1 MKIICQ
7 NSNGITQK
15 IRQIPHTDIIV
26 LTETHQ
32 KSKEKE
38 KLLRSFTEYT
48 IHHSE
53 GDQKSKGITILVRQ
67 DIKHQ
72 AINISRTGN
81 YIALQF
87 EHNTETYT
95 LIGVYLEPEDYATER
110 LKNVVEEI
118 ENIIRKNENIILTGD
133 FNSIRDV
140 KDTKIQTIQTKNL
153 RQKHQ
158 TLMAPLL
165 TRQKLK
171 DIWREKNENTTEFT
185 HISRTNATRIDRAYC
200 SGENIPKIKICHK
213 TFGAF
218 DHKGL
223 QLNIGQRIKWGKGL
237 WKLNVKLLESE
248 ETKQGIK
255 TLIEEL
261 KSFKY
266 KYEPLEWWDFF
277 KKKLKNHLM
286 TIGIQRKQEQQKTLI
301 KLENE
306 LKLKEQSGISNM
318 QEIIELKGKIHD
330 IHKEHLEASR
340 IRARIEKLKYMDK
353 PSKYFYDLEKMRG
366 KSKNIEELSNEN
378 GNTINTK
385 EDILAEIEHFY
396 TKLYSQEPTNK
407 TEQEKIY
414 KLLEKKQI
422 DPSEMETLGDFIT
435 TKEIKT
441 ALNQMQSNKSPG
453 SDGIPN
459 EFYKTFWPELKEELC
474 EMLNNI
480 YIKQSLSQT
489 QKQAII
495 KLLYKKGDPR
505 ELKNWRP
512 ISLLNTDYKILSK
525 IMANRLK
532 PKMEILIGKDQYCG
546 VPNRSINTANSILT
560 NIWNMEKKY
569 IKNKLIYL
577 MIDQQKA
584 FDRVDHQYLLRTL
597 KALNLPDN
605 FIDWVKIM
613 YTDIYSNIEI
623 NGTTTQDIKISRSV
637 RQGCPLS
644 MLLFILTAEGLAE
657 KIRANPEIKGYNITP
672 NIEKK
677 IAAYADDTTLILTTK
692 KSIDESLKMIEE
704 YCNAS
709 GALTNIEKTEAIILG
724 PWKLKDLRE
733 ILSWIKDRVKILG
746 IHYTLQNMEHT
757 NYVDILNEIGKKI
770 ENWGKRAHNML
781 GRSHLINIYAMP
793 KIMYRLRHID
803 IPKDQ
808 LKNLKSKI
816 FNFLWKDKIQSIAQ
830 EKISKPRHLG
840 GTGLFDIQTRQ
851 QAMWTQEL
859 LGIINNPN
867 TEENLLKRSTLGP
880 SPKLQQK
887 IRAQN
892 YNRK

>member
-1 MKIICQ
+1 
-7 NSNGITQK
+7 
-15 IRQIPHTDIIV
+15 
-26 LTETHQ
+26 
-32 KSKEKE
+32 
-38 KLLRSFTEYT
+38 
-48 IHHSE
+48 
-53 GDQKSKGITILVRQ
+53 
-67 DIKHQ
+67 
-72 AINISRTGN
+72 
-81 YIALQF
+81 
-87 EHNTETYT
+87 
-95 LIGVYLEPEDYATER
+95 
-110 LKNVVEEI
+110 
-118 ENIIRKNENIILTGD
+118 
-133 FNSIRDV
+133 
-140 KDTKIQTIQTKNL
+140 
-153 RQKHQ
+153 
-158 TLMAPLL
+158 
-165 TRQKLK
+165 
-171 DIWREKNENTTEFT
+171 
-185 HISRTNATRIDRAYC
+185 
-200 SGENIPKIKICHK
+200 
-213 TFGAF
+213 
-218 DHKGL
+218 
-223 QLNIGQRIKWGKGL
+223 
-237 WKLNVKLLESE
+237 
-248 ETKQGIK
+248 
-255 TLIEEL
+255 
-261 KSFKY
+261 
-266 KYEPLEWWDFF
+266 
-277 KKKLKNHLM
+277 
-286 TIGIQRKQEQQKTLI
+286 
-301 KLENE
+301 
-306 LKLKEQSGISNM
+306 M

-441 ALNQMQSNKSPG
+441 ALNQMQSNKSPD

-677 IAAYADDTTLILTTK
+677 IAAYTDDTTLILTTK

-733 ILSWIKDRVKILG
+733 ILSWIKDRVKIL
-746 IHYTLQNMEHT
+746 
-757 NYVDILNEIGKKI
+757 
-770 ENWGKRAHNML
+770 
-781 GRSHLINIYAMP
+781 
-793 KIMYRLRHID
+793 
-803 IPKDQ
+803 
-808 LKNLKSKI
+808 
-816 FNFLWKDKIQSIAQ
+816 
-830 EKISKPRHLG
+830 
-840 GTGLFDIQTRQ
+840 
-851 QAMWTQEL
+851 
-859 LGIINNPN
+859 
-867 TEENLLKRSTLGP
+867 
-880 SPKLQQK
+880 
-887 IRAQN
+887 
-892 YNRK
+892 

>member
-48 IHHSE
+48 VHHSE
-53 GDQKSKGITILVRQ
+53 GDQRSKGITILVRQ
-67 DIKHQ
+67 DIKHH

-153 RQKHQ
+153 IQKHQ

-306 LKLKEQSGISNM
+306 LKLKE
-318 QEIIELKGKIHD
+318 
-330 IHKEHLEASR
+330 
-340 IRARIEKLKYMDK
+340 
-353 PSKYFYDLEKMRG
+353 
-366 KSKNIEELSNEN
+366 
-378 GNTINTK
+378 
-385 EDILAEIEHFY
+385 
-396 TKLYSQEPTNK
+396 
-407 TEQEKIY
+407 
-414 KLLEKKQI
+414 
-422 DPSEMETLGDFIT
+422 
-435 TKEIKT
+435 
-441 ALNQMQSNKSPG
+441 
-453 SDGIPN
+453 
-459 EFYKTFWPELKEELC
+459 
-474 EMLNNI
+474 
-480 YIKQSLSQT
+480 
-489 QKQAII
+489 
-495 KLLYKKGDPR
+495 
-505 ELKNWRP
+505 
-512 ISLLNTDYKILSK
+512 
-525 IMANRLK
+525 
-532 PKMEILIGKDQYCG
+532 
-546 VPNRSINTANSILT
+546 
-560 NIWNMEKKY
+560 
-569 IKNKLIYL
+569 
-577 MIDQQKA
+577 
-584 FDRVDHQYLLRTL
+584 
-597 KALNLPDN
+597 
-605 FIDWVKIM
+605 
-613 YTDIYSNIEI
+613 
-623 NGTTTQDIKISRSV
+623 
-637 RQGCPLS
+637 
-644 MLLFILTAEGLAE
+644 
-657 KIRANPEIKGYNITP
+657 
-672 NIEKK
+672 
-677 IAAYADDTTLILTTK
+677 
-692 KSIDESLKMIEE
+692 
-704 YCNAS
+704 
-709 GALTNIEKTEAIILG
+709 
-724 PWKLKDLRE
+724 
-733 ILSWIKDRVKILG
+733 
-746 IHYTLQNMEHT
+746 
-757 NYVDILNEIGKKI
+757 
-770 ENWGKRAHNML
+770 
-781 GRSHLINIYAMP
+781 
-793 KIMYRLRHID
+793 
-803 IPKDQ
+803 
-808 LKNLKSKI
+808 
-816 FNFLWKDKIQSIAQ
+816 
-830 EKISKPRHLG
+830 
-840 GTGLFDIQTRQ
+840 
-851 QAMWTQEL
+851 
-859 LGIINNPN
+859 
-867 TEENLLKRSTLGP
+867 
-880 SPKLQQK
+880 
-887 IRAQN
+887 
-892 YNRK
+892 